1 MSEQGTPPAG
11 APVKVILIDDDPLVR
26 AGLRMLLHGGE
37 IEIVAE
43 GDDGR
48 VAQRLVEEHRPDVV
62 LMDVRMPV
70 MDGVTATQRLT
81 DAGAPTRVI
90 VLTTFDS
97 DDMVISALRAGAQ
110 GFLLKDTPPAD
121 LVAAVRRAARGEPAL
136 SPSVAAQLMAR
147 VAAPEEVD
155 DGESAAEEARAAFAE
170 LTEREQD
177 VARAVARGL
186 SNAEIASELFLGVA
200 TVKTHVGRVFNK
212 LGVANRV
219 HVARMV
225 QDAGEAH

>member
-1 MSEQGTPPAG
+1 MSEPSTPTAG
-11 APVKVILIDDDPLVR
+11 APVRVVLVDDDPLVR
-26 AGLRMLLHGGE
+26 AGLRMLLHGGD

-81 DAGAPTRVI
+81 DSGTATRVI

-97 DDMVISALRAGAQ
+97 DDMVVSALRAGAQ
-110 GFLLKDTPPAD
+110 GFLLKDTPPGD

-155 DGESAAEEARAAFAE
+155 DEQAAAEEARAAFAE

-186 SNAEIASELFLGVA
+186 SNAEIAAELYLGVA

>member
-1 MSEQGTPPAG
+1 MSNDI
-11 APVKVILIDDDPLVR
+11 APVRVVLVDDDPLVR

-62 LMDVRMPV
+62 LMDVRMPGV
-70 MDGVTATQRLT
+70 DGVTATQRLT
-81 DAGAPTRVI
+81 DSGTRARVI

-97 DDMVISALRAGAQ
+97 DDMVVSALRAGAQ

-147 VAAPEEVD
+147 VAAPEKD
-155 DGESAAEEARAAFAE
+155 DGSHADRDEARAAFDE

-186 SNAEIASELFLGVA
+186 SNAEIAAELYLGVA

-219 HVARMV
+219 HVARIV
-225 QDAGEAH
+225 QDAGEAG